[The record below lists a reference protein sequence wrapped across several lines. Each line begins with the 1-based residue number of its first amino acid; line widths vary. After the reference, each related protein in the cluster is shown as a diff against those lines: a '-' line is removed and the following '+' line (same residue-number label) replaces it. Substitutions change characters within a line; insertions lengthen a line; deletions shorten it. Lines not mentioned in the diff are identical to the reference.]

1 MLGDDPICPT
11 CDQDFASTDVV
22 HRYPGED
29 LSLAAM
35 LFGYGGR
42 VAQAVRRLKYNRSTS
57 LADPL
62 SGLIAEGQAR
72 LGLTGYDFVVP
83 IPIHWSRRST
93 RGFNQSDLLASRLD
107 RVDPR
112 ALARIRRTK
121 AQAGLTHEQRLINLE
136 GAFRASPRVLGRT
149 ILLVDDVLTS
159 GQTARECAKALR
171 SAGATDVAILALA
184 GEGASRLG
192 S

>member
-11 CDQDFASTDVV
+11 CEQDFAPTDVV
-22 HRYPGED
+22 HQYPGED

-35 LFGYGGR
+35 IFPYGER

-57 LADPL
+57 LGDPL
-62 SGLIAEGQAR
+62 AGLIAEGQAR
-72 LGLTGYDFVVP
+72 LGLAGYDLVIP

-93 RGFNQSDLLASRLD
+93 RGFNQSDLLVSRLE
-107 RVDPR
+107 RVDFR

-121 AQAGLTHEQRLINLE
+121 AQAGLTHEQRLTNLE
-136 GAFRASPRVLGRT
+136 GAFRASPRVAGRT
-149 ILLVDDVLTS
+149 VLLVDDVLTS

-171 SAGATDVAILALA
+171 GAGATDVAMLALA
-184 GEGASRLG
+184 GEGHE
-192 S
+192 